1 MESIFIANFIFV
13 PFSFLVTYAAG
24 YVIVSFIKTP
34 DNRPFLKEFLTL
46 TTGFFA
52 VITVYSLY
60 KTCGIT
66 INAGIALLSFCMG
79 YWFYTHH
86 YLKDFRTAY
95 QSFRSDIKFSVI
107 VFQLSLVIFGYFFLL
122 LKMYHPLSGDLYQ
135 VYGDFYNYAK
145 NIQHLNK
152 TGIESYYSDWYSGVA
167 SARTLYHYGE
177 LWYGAFV
184 SQVFRQPPFI
194 AFYFHVFTFCIVLY
208 IMGAAAII
216 EYFFP
221 PKKKYVY
228 LMAICVL
235 FVCGL
240 SFYIPRSTLFTRG
253 DWWDNGLL
261 FQPKYLFGA
270 MVAYYG
276 ILLSP
281 SNKIIPL
288 IFISMLCLLCCVVIA
303 PAVFICLAVYI
314 LLLFALKETGFRD
327 FIFHGLWMSGALIL
341 IGLHTLWI
349 NHLNRETGLANG
361 AAPSVKD
368 TISLLYY
375 FKTAFNC
382 FAGQGIKSILSLL
395 PYFALSV
402 FVVSPDWKK
411 VRQHYRV
418 ILFVIVLHFS
428 SILAYAIFFNR
439 VDAVQL
445 WTNIYVPLSAIICFI
460 LFIFSFSQ
468 GKTVVKLVAIL
479 FLLLSIKQGGLFSRG
494 TPIQPSTLHY
504 LKTHYNGKASIFF
517 KSGDDFSSVFT
528 KNINMYAPYPY
539 LNIFYPDYNPVC
551 LSIFDIPKS
560 DNPILRRTED
570 EIIENAT
577 FNKFIQ
583 VQKRKKHFVSVEQ
596 SQLDFIRLH
605 HIEFAFVYRHSQ
617 LPAQLVPYVLEYR
630 KDDTEGIT
638 FYRLKKI

>member
-52 VITVYSLY
+52 VITFYSLY

-66 INAGIALLSFCMG
+66 INAGIALLSLCMG
-79 YWFYTHH
+79 YWLYTHH
-86 YLKDFRTAY
+86 YLKDFRTGL

-107 VFQLSLVIFGYFFLL
+107 VFQLSLVISGYFFLL

-152 TGIESYYSDWYSGVA
+152 TGIESYYSDWYSGMA

-184 SQVFRQPPFI
+184 SQVFKQPPFI

-216 EYFFP
+216 EYFFS
-221 PKKKYVY
+221 PKKKSVY
-228 LMAICVL
+228 LMAIGVL

-240 SFYIPRSTLFTRG
+240 SFYIPRSNLFTRG

-270 MVAYYG
+270 LATFYG

-281 SNKIIPL
+281 SKKIIPL
-288 IFISMLCLLCCVVIA
+288 VFVSMLCVLSCVVIA

-314 LLLFALKETGFRD
+314 LLLFVLKETGFRD
-327 FIFHGLWMSGALIL
+327 FIFQGMWMAAALIL
-341 IGLHTLWI
+341 IGLYALGI
-349 NHLNRETGLANG
+349 QHLNEQTTFRTVVTPETARL
-361 AAPSVKD
+361 
-368 TISLLYY
+368 SLLYY
-375 FKTAFNC
+375 FKTVFNC
-382 FAGQGIKSILSLL
+382 FAGQTIKSLLSILPYLALSL
-395 PYFALSV
+395 
-402 FVVSPDWKK
+402 FVIYPNWKK
-411 VRQHYRV
+411 ISKHFRV
-418 ILFVIVLHFS
+418 ILFLVVLHFS

-445 WTNIYVPLSAIICFI
+445 WTNMYVPLSAIVCFVLFFHI
-460 LFIFSFSQ
+460 LRF
-468 GKTVVKLVAIL
+468 GKIL
-479 FLLLSIKQGGLFSRG
+479 LRLTAGFFLLLSIKQAGVFTRG
-494 TPIQPSTLHY
+494 PVISPSSLQNIRNSYT
-504 LKTHYNGKASIFF
+504 GKAAVFF
-517 KSGDDFSSVFT
+517 KSGNDFTSVFS

-539 LNIFYPDYNPVC
+539 LTIFYPDYNPVC
-551 LSIFDIPKS
+551 LSVFELPRSKEFILFKQEEEFINNSIFY
-560 DNPILRRTED
+560 
-570 EIIENAT
+570 
-577 FNKFIQ
+577 KFVQIQ
-583 VQKRKKHFVSVEQ
+583 KIQHRYISTEQ
-596 SQLDFIRLH
+596 SQLDFIRQH
-605 HIEFAFVYRHSQ
+605 QVEFAFVYRHSQ
-617 LPAQLVPYVLEYR
+617 LPAQLLPYVLQGV
-630 KDDTEGIT
+630 KDEKEGIT
-638 FYRLKKI
+638 VYRLKKI

>member
-1 MESIFIANFIFV
+1 MASILISNFLLV
-13 PFSFLVTYAAG
+13 LVSFLVTYSAG
-24 YVIVSFIKTP
+24 YVIVAFIKTP
-34 DNRPFLKEFLTL
+34 KDRPFFREFLIL
-46 TTGFFA
+46 TAGFFSI
-52 VITVYSLY
+52 ITIYSLF
-60 KTCGIT
+60 KTRGIT
-66 INAGIALLSFCMG
+66 INAGIAVLSFSMG
-79 YWFYTHH
+79 YWLYTHN
-86 YLKDFRTAY
+86 YLKDVKTAL
-95 QSFRSDIKFSVI
+95 SSLRSEIKLPAVLVQTGIVI
-107 VFQLSLVIFGYFFLL
+107 AGYLFLL
-122 LKMYHPLSGDLYQ
+122 LKLYHPGTGDIYQ

-152 TGIESYYSDWYSGVA
+152 TGIESYYSDWYSGAA

-184 SQVFRQPPFI
+184 SLAFKQPPFI
-194 AFYFHVFTFCIVLY
+194 AFYFHVFTFCIVFY
-208 IMGAAAII
+208 VAGAAAII
-216 EYFFP
+216 ECFFLP
-221 PKKKYVY
+221 PKKYPY
-228 LMAICVL
+228 FHAAGILL
-235 FVCGL
+235 LCGL

-281 SNKIIPL
+281 SKKIIPL
-288 IFISMLCLLCCVVIA
+288 IFISMLCVLCCVVIA

-341 IGLHTLWI
+341 IGLYTLWI

-361 AAPSVKD
+361 ATPSAKD

-560 DNPILRRTED
+560 YNPILRRTEE